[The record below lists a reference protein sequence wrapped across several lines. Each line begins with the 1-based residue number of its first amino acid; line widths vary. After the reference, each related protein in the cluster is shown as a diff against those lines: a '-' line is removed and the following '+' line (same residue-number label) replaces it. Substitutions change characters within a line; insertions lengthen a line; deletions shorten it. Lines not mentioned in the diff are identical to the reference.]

1 MPSPDGPVPGAAL
14 GSAAVRIL
22 LVSQMYPS
30 ASDPDL
36 GAFVALVERELTA
49 QGHELRRAVID
60 HRGGGPAKHLALLR
74 RALLGA
80 RRFGPDVVYAHFLV
94 PAGTTAALAAVAGGA
109 RLVVTAHGT
118 DVANAERSAA
128 LRAVTRATV
137 ARADAVIAVSAHL
150 AERLAAVVPG
160 ARAKTEV
167 INCGVDLTAFAP
179 RDAEAARRRV
189 GWAGD
194 GPFIVCAGSL
204 VERKNVVRL
213 AEAFHRLGRGQ
224 LAFVGDG
231 PLRDT
236 VAARPGVRVTGRIP
250 HAEVA
255 EWLAAADVVAQPSL
269 REPFGQVT
277 LEGMA
282 MARTVVATR
291 VGGPPEFVK
300 EGAGVLVDPER
311 TDDLERGLREALELP
326 CPNPAARAAALE
338 HGSEGQ
344 AARIAA
350 VLQRAV
356 DRSVRRP

>member
-1 MPSPDGPVPGAAL
+1 
-14 GSAAVRIL
+14 
-22 LVSQMYPS
+22 MYPS

-36 GAFVALVERELTA
+36 GTFVALVERELAA
-49 QGHELRRAVID
+49 QGHEIRRAVID
-60 HRGGGPAKHLALLR
+60 HRGGPPTKHPGLLR
-74 RALLGA
+74 RAVLGA

-94 PAGTTAALAAVAGGA
+94 PAGAVGAIAAATGGA
-109 RLVVTAHGT
+109 GLVVTAHGT
-118 DVANAERSAA
+118 DVENAERSAA

-137 ARADAVIAVSAHL
+137 ARADAVIAVSRHL
-150 AERLAAVVPG
+150 ADRLGAVVPA
-160 ARAKTEV
+160 ARVKTEV
-167 INCGVDLTAFAP
+167 IDCGVDLAAFAP
-179 RDAEAARRRV
+179 RDAESARRRL
-189 GWAGD
+189 GWSGD

-231 PLRDT
+231 PLRAT

-250 HAEVA
+250 HTDVA

-291 VGGPPEFVK
+291 VGGPPEFVP

-311 TDDLERGLREALELP
+311 TDDVERGLREALELP

-338 HGSEGQ
+338 HGSERQ

-350 VLQRAV
+350 VLLQSAGR
-356 DRSVRRP
+356 